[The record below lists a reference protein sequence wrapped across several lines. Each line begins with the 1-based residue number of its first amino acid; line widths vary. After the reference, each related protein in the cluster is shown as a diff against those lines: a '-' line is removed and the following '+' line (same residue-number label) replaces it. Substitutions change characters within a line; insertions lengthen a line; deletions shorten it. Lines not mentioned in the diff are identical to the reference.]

1 MAAISPTYATP
12 GLRWGLLLEDHPGA
26 VCSFEL
32 TPGADLGIPPQFGG
46 DQMYCVATITFP
58 AETGKPPVSGW
69 KAVQSERAN
78 SSDHQSD
85 VWLKLTTKALGR
97 ALKRAG
103 YPGDTKELKALVL
116 WRQRDAEITAITA
129 GTANLQL
136 AGVDV
141 AGAIEAAATTHNA
154 VDADDGAT
162 PDTDADDGVTD
173 AVVVDTEPPSQAAVT
188 LVRAAFG
195 NLGSKQADLRAWARE
210 QGINVT
216 NPATGDHADRVL
228 RKCAE
233 LNDGEVTQ
241 PVEALDPEAI
251 ADAVAALDDTERQ
264 VLRNALPGFG
274 IDADAFLADPAGWVW
289 EGEQAERVT
298 EWLTE

>member
-1 MAAISPTYATP
+1 M
-12 GLRWGLLLEDHPGA
+12 EDHPGA

-32 TPGADLGIPPQFGG
+32 KPGSDLGIPPQFGG
-46 DQMYCVATITFP
+46 DQPYCVATITFP
-58 AETGKPPVSGW
+58 AETGKPPVKGW
-69 KAVQSERAN
+69 KAAQSERAN
-78 SSDHQSD
+78 SSDHPSD

-129 GTANLQL
+129 GTANLHL

-141 AGAIEAAATTHNA
+141 AGAIEAAATTHTA

-162 PDTDADDGVTD
+162 PDTDVDDGVTD

-188 LVRAAFG
+188 MVRAAFG

-216 NPATGDHADRVL
+216 NPATGDHADQVL

-233 LNDGEVTQ
+233 LNGGEVTQ
-241 PVEALDPEAI
+241 EVEAFAPDVI
-251 ADAVAALDDTERQ
+251 ADAVAQLDETERA
-264 VLRNALPGFG
+264 VLTQELPGYG
-274 IDADAFLADPAGWVW
+274 IDPVAFFADPAAWAW
-289 EGEQAERVT
+289 EGEQAVRVT
-298 EWLTE
+298 EWLTG